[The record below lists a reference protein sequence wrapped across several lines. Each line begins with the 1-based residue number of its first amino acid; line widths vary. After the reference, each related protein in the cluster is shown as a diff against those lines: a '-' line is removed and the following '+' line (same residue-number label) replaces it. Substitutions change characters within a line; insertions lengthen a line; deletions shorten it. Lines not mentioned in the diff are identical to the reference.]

1 MWYILPVA
9 KMKIN
14 FLFCFLKNPKK
25 LVDRRGRVKFGFFDT
40 KVVCFI
46 DMKTFA
52 CHILMFLTSSKNLT
66 YEI

>member
-1 MWYILPVA
+1 MWYILFVV

-14 FLFCFLKNPKK
+14 FLFCFLKKLKK
-25 LVDRRGRVKFGFFDT
+25 CVDRRGRVKFGFFDI

-46 DMKTFA
+46 DMKIFV
-52 CHILMFLTSSKNLT
+52 CYIFMFLILLKNLI